1 MKPAKSILGLFTFS
15 LIGAGCTFITG
26 VLLANTLGDA
36 GYGAFSSSL
45 SLIVVI
51 ATFASFGAGGF
62 WLKIFGEEGW
72 GALRWVTKTFKL
84 SIIAA
89 CVGAACIFGWAVLG
103 PNEKIGS
110 QVLLILTVCIFSQI
124 AIGLTSS
131 KLQLEERF
139 MQLATWELLQPA
151 TRLLLVLMFIFLLGQ
166 QFTIVTAAGAFA
178 VVGLLTL
185 CIGCWQLRNMSK
197 GKLSLQGHGNRGV
210 IKALPSATSP
220 RPLKLFLNIWPF
232 GLAGI
237 SYVIYY
243 QSDIVLLR
251 YMVNKESA
259 GVYSVAFMMIAL
271 VCIFPNVVYQK
282 YLLPKLHRWSNFE
295 KDRIYRLY
303 KLGNVCMF
311 FIGVFVSLVLWF
323 SSSFILF
330 FFFGEQYGE
339 SRGILLV
346 LLFVIPFR
354 FVTTNTGALLTTK
367 NNMSK
372 KAIFMCGTALLN
384 VVLNILLIPTLT
396 MKGAA
401 LSTVCCE
408 ALLAIVFCIYVTKN
422 KTTMFVHTPQHNRN
436 N

>member
-1 MKPAKSILGLFTFS
+1 MKPAKSILGLFSFS

-36 GYGAFSSSL
+36 NYGVFSSSL
-45 SLIVVI
+45 SLIVVV
-51 ATFASFGAGGF
+51 ATFASFGAAGF

-72 GALRWVTKTFKL
+72 GALRWITKTFKL

-103 PNEKIGS
+103 PNDKIGS

-151 TRLLLVLMFIFLLGQ
+151 TRLLLVLVFIFVLGQ
-166 QFTIVTAAGAFA
+166 PFTIVTAAGAFA
-178 VVGLLTL
+178 VVGLFTL

-210 IKALPSATSP
+210 IKVQPSSTNP

-251 YMVNKESA
+251 YMTGKEAA
-259 GVYSVAFMMIAL
+259 GIYSVAFLTIAL
-271 VCIFPNVVYQK
+271 LCLLPNIIYQK
-282 YLLPKLHRWSNFE
+282 FLLPKLHRWAHNE
-295 KDRIYRLY
+295 YD
-303 KLGNVCMF
+303 KLSKVFRVGNIIM
-311 FIGVFVSLVLWF
+311 LVAGIVAMVLLWSMAPYIIPKIF
-323 SSSFILF
+323 NKAYDASIQIVFILSF
-330 FFFGEQYGE
+330 ALPARYLAT
-339 SRGILLV
+339 SI
-346 LLFVIPFR
+346 
-354 FVTTNTGALLTTK
+354 GATLTTRD
-367 NNMSK
+367 NMKHKSK
-372 KAIFMCGTALLN
+372 YMCAVALINIALN
-384 VVLNILLIPTLT
+384 VPLISYFG
-396 MKGAA
+396 MQGAA
-401 LSTVCCE
+401 WATVSSE
-408 ALLAIVFCIYVTKN
+408 FTLLGLYMYGSSKYGYLGSRAKTELVF
-422 KTTMFVHTPQHNRN
+422 
-436 N
+436 